1 MSRFRT
7 FALLAALVALTTAFA
22 ACGGGGGSDD
32 PQQVLDNATFEG
44 VESGSLDLSLDVK
57 AEGEEGGDLD
67 ISLSGPFQGN
77 SGDDLPQLAMTA
89 TAKGTARGDD
99 VDFEGG
105 LVLLPGRAYVNY
117 EGVEYE
123 VDPTTYSFVKSSF
136 EEAQNQGGE
145 GNPADVTACQE
156 AAEGIAVG
164 DFADKLTSEGGVEV
178 DGTATTKV
186 SGELDS
192 RAAADAVIE
201 LAEDPACSAQIEAAG
216 SGSLDELKEA
226 RDELADAVKKAHVEV
241 YVGDDDIIRKA
252 VGELVI
258 EPEGTSGEDVEVD
271 FEVVLS
277 GVNEDQE
284 ISAPSGAK
292 PLSDL
297 FLELGVNPV
306 ELIESTSSGEGL
318 GELLERLLEGGESSS
333 SGGSAG
339 GSGGSEGG
347 GGGRQAYLECLKD
360 ARTSAD
366 LQQCAGMIQ

>member
-1 MSRFRT
+1 LSRFRT
-7 FALLAALVALTTAFA
+7 FALLAALVALTAAFA
-22 ACGGGGGSDD
+22 ACGGDGGSDD
-32 PQQVLDNATFEG
+32 PQQVLDDATFEG
-44 VESGSLDLSLDVK
+44 VESGNLDVSLDVK

-77 SGDDLPQLAMTA
+77 GGDDLPQLAMTA

-117 EGVEYE
+117 AGVEYE

-156 AAEGIAVG
+156 AAEGVAVG
-164 DFADKLTSEGGVEV
+164 DFADNLTSEGGVEV
-178 DGTATTKV
+178 DGTSTTKV
-186 SGELDS
+186 SGELNS
-192 RAAADAVIE
+192 GAAADAVIE

-226 RDELADAVKKAHVEV
+226 RDELAGAVKKAHVEV

-258 EPEGTSGEDVEVD
+258 EPEGTSGEDVELD
-271 FEVVLS
+271 FEIILS

-292 PLSDL
+292 PLTDL
-297 FLELGVNPV
+297 FLKLDINPI
-306 ELIESTSSGEGL
+306 ELIESASSGEGL
-318 GELLERLLEGGESSS
+318 GELFERLLEGGDGSS
-333 SGGSAG
+333 SGGSGSSGG
-339 GSGGSEGG
+339 GS
-347 GGGRQAYLECLKD
+347 GGRQAYRECLQG
-360 ARTSAD
+360 ALTPAD

>member
-7 FALLAALVALTTAFA
+7 FALLAALLALTTAFV
-22 ACGGGGGSDD
+22 ACGGGGSSDD
-32 PQQVLDNATFEG
+32 PQQVLDDATFEG
-44 VESGSLDLSLDVK
+44 VESGNLEVSLDVK
-57 AEGEEGGDLD
+57 AEGDEGGD
-67 ISLSGPFQGN
+67 IAVRISGPFQGN
-77 SGDDLPQLAMTA
+77 GNGDLPQLGMTA
-89 TAKGTARGDD
+89 TAKGTAKGDD

-117 EGVEYE
+117 KGVEYE

-156 AAEGIAVG
+156 AAEGIEIG
-164 DFADKLTSEGGVEV
+164 DFAENLTSEGSVDV
-178 DGTATTKV
+178 DGTDTTKV
-186 SGELDS
+186 SGDLDS
-192 RAAADAVIE
+192 RGAVDALIE
-201 LAEDPACSAQIEAAG
+201 LAEDPACSSQLEAAG

-226 RDELADAVKKAHVEV
+226 REELTGAVKKAHVEV

-252 VGELVI
+252 AGELVI
-258 EPEGTSGEDVEVD
+258 EPEGTSGENVEVD
-271 FEVVLS
+271 FEVLLS

-297 FLELGVNPV
+297 FIELGVNPI
-306 ELIESTSSGEGL
+306 ELIEGASSGEAL
-318 GELLERLLEGGESSS
+318 GKLFESVIEGDDGSS
-333 SGGSAG
+333 SGGSG
-339 GSGGSEGG
+339 GSGES